1 MKHLLFAL
9 GLLLLTTACNP
20 GMVRRERL
28 GERRPAA
35 DSTLYY
41 SAAKLKDPFLD
52 SLKTDTARVTLELT
66 LYPPPPP
73 PPPRFRQIEGYRVQ
87 LFAGLDSLNG
97 QVMAGELKK
106 AITDTVYFFKEKGL
120 YKVQAGDYPWRYKA
134 DRMVLDLRKKGYAQG
149 WVVQRRINVP
159 ADTGRV
165 PLAAADSIPAQT
177 ETAAPDT
184 VSYQIQVMVTSDR
197 QKAERLLDE
206 LRQRFQRDARIRPSG
221 ENYKVLL
228 GRFAKRDEAEV
239 LLRKIKE
246 NGYKDA
252 WLVY

>member
-1 MKHLLFAL
+1 MKHLLLAL

-20 GMVRRERL
+20 GLVRQERL
-28 GERRPAA
+28 GDRRPAV

-73 PPPRFRQIEGYRVQ
+73 PPARFRQIEGYRVQ

-106 AITDTVYFFKEKGL
+106 AIADTVYFFKEKGL

-149 WVVQRRINVP
+149 WVVQRLINVP
-159 ADTGRV
+159 ADTSR
-165 PLAAADSIPAQT
+165 ASQTAADSLVSP
-177 ETAAPDT
+177 EET

-197 QKAERLLDE
+197 QKAERLLNE
-206 LRQRFQRDARIRPSG
+206 LRQRFQQDARIRPAG

-228 GRFAKRDEAEV
+228 GRFAKRDKAEV

-246 NGYKDA
+246 SGYKDA